1 MDKFTRI
8 EALVAPLDRDNVDTD
23 AIIPKQFMK
32 ALGKTGF
39 GPNLFDAWR
48 YLDEGEPGADNARR
62 PLNTQFVLNQARYQG
77 AALLL
82 ARRNFGCGSSREH
95 APWALLQYG
104 FRVIVASSFADIF
117 RQNCYKN
124 GILAISLDEQVVD
137 QLFVRTLATHGY
149 ALSVDLAGQTIAEPG
164 GSAWSF
170 DIDPFAKSCLLEGLD
185 EIGLT
190 LRHRDA
196 ILQFQQRHLEKNSW
210 LTRS

>member
-48 YLDEGEPGADNARR
+48 YLDEGAPEADNARR
-62 PLNTQFVLNQARYQG
+62 PLNTDFVLNQARYQG

-124 GILAISLDEQVVD
+124 GILAISLDEAAID
-137 QLFVRTLATHGY
+137 QLFARTLATPGY

-164 GSAWSF
+164 GGAWSF
-170 DIDPFAKSCLLEGLD
+170 EIDPFAKSCLLEGLD

-196 ILQFQQRHLEKNSW
+196 ILQFQQRHLAKNSW
-210 LTRS
+210 LARS